1 MVKKNKS
8 FKRSWLTLANI
19 VIILSALAV
28 AFKIYALPPI
38 VEKNTQRIEKI
49 EKDSV
54 AMEIQLRHNTE
65 LLTEMRADIKR
76 LLIMKKID

>member
-38 VEKNTQRIEKI
+38 VEKNTQRIEKL
-49 EKDSV
+49 EKDNV
-54 AMEIQLRHNTE
+54 ASEIQLRYHTE

-76 LLIMKKID
+76 LLMMKKN